1 MHIPGDLYVLY
12 IEKWQGKKKIKLAW
26 CGFFLM
32 KIITGALSSALIG
45 VDQTA
50 TMDQTDVAEPGL
62 GWGKWGI
69 HLEHRNLRAE
79 RAKNLVIKIN
89 NSVLQYFKK

>member
-1 MHIPGDLYVLY
+1 MHIPGDLYVLH
-12 IEKWQGKKKIKLAW
+12 IEKWQGKKKISPVW
-26 CGFFLM
+26 IFFLM

-45 VDQTA
+45 VDHTVA
-50 TMDQTDVAEPGL
+50 MDQTDVAEPGL
-62 GWGKWGI
+62 GWGQWGI
-69 HLEHRNLRAE
+69 HLEHRNLRVE